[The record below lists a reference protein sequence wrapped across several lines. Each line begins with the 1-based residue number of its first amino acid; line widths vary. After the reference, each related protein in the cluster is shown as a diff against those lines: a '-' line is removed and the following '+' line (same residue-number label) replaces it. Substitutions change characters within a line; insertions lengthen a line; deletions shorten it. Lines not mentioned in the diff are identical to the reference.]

1 MEFSAVRYFR
11 RIELTPDFEPV
22 KSELAV
28 NRSAWHSQ
36 TGRQDRVGVQAET
49 NAIPLRGLRRSRIM
63 GRRRRDVHES
73 RYTTLAE
80 QFPATISLLEYLAE
94 TLDGELGR
102 AKFARLPPGAVVKP
116 HADRG
121 RYYKR
126 RDRYHCVIES
136 RGGSSLTAG
145 GESVRMQPG
154 EIWWFDNKA
163 IHSARNDSDLPRTH
177 LIFDLLPKGASRHPV
192 NGVESPGVLL
202 TELRQTEDARPLEAV
217 EAAVRLYRAV
227 CRNPDDWQS
236 VLEENNL
243 TAIAERKPLRALARL
258 LWPNLPDSR
267 RRRRE
272 SAVAWALAQLDL
284 ERIEPV
290 EVASS
295 IKTAG
300 GIRAVHDAW
309 RHEREE
315 KLYADAR

>member
-1 MEFSAVRYFR
+1 MRYFK
-11 RIELTPDFEPV
+11 RIELALDFEPI
-22 KSELAV
+22 KSELAG
-28 NRSAWHSQ
+28 NRGAWLSQ

-49 NAIPLRGLRRSRIM
+49 NGIPLRGLRRSRIM

-80 QFPATISLLEYLAE
+80 QFPATTGLLERLAQMLE
-94 TLDGELGR
+94 GELGR

-121 RYYKR
+121 RYYKV

-136 RGGSSLTAG
+136 RGGSTLTAG
-145 GESVRMQPG
+145 GESIRMQPG

-163 IHSARNDSDLPRTH
+163 IHSARNESDLPRTH
-177 LIFDLLPKGASRHPV
+177 LIFDLLPKTASPYPK
-192 NGVESPGVLL
+192 NGSELPSAVLAQ
-202 TELRQTEDARPLEAV
+202 LRQEEDARPLEAV
-217 EAAVRLYRAV
+217 EGAVRLYRAI

-236 VLEENNL
+236 VLEASDL
-243 TAIAERKPLRALARL
+243 GAVAERKPLRALARL
-258 LWPNLPDSR
+258 LWPDLKDSR

-272 SAVAWALAQLDL
+272 SAVAWSLAQLDL

-290 EVASS
+290 EVATS

-300 GIRAVHDAW
+300 GIRAIHDAW

>member
-1 MEFSAVRYFR
+1 MQYFR
-11 RIELTPDFEPV
+11 RIELAPDLEPI
-22 KSELAV
+22 KSELTV
-28 NRSAWHSQ
+28 NRGAWYSQ

-49 NAIPLRGLRRSRIM
+49 NGIPLRGLRRSRIM

-73 RYTTLAE
+73 RYTSLAAE
-80 QFPATISLLEYLAE
+80 FPATIGLLERLAQS
-94 TLDGELGR
+94 LDGELGR

-121 RYYKR
+121 RYYKV

-145 GESVRMQPG
+145 SESVRMQPG

-177 LIFDLLPKGASRHPV
+177 LIFDVLPNSASQYPV
-192 NGVESPGVLL
+192 NGAERPSAVLAQL
-202 TELRQTEDARPLEAV
+202 LQGADARPLEAI
-217 EAAVRLYRAV
+217 EGAVRLYRAI
-227 CRNPDDWQS
+227 CGHPDDWQS
-236 VLEENNL
+236 VLEANDL
-243 TAIAERKPLRALARL
+243 STVAERKPLRALARL
-258 LWPNLPDSR
+258 LWPELTDSR

-272 SAVAWALAQLDL
+272 SAVAWSLAQLDL

-300 GIRAVHDAW
+300 GIRAIHDAW

>member
-1 MEFSAVRYFR
+1 MRYFR
-11 RIELTPDFEPV
+11 RVELAPDFEPIRT
-22 KSELAV
+22 ELAV
-28 NRSAWHSQ
+28 NRGAWYSQ

-73 RYTTLAE
+73 RYTSLAE
-80 QFPATISLLEYLAE
+80 QFPATTGLLERLAQS
-94 TLDGELGR
+94 LGGELGR

-121 RYYKR
+121 QYYKR

-145 GESVRMQPG
+145 SESVRMQPG

-177 LIFDLLPKGASRHPV
+177 LIFDLRPKDASQSAV
-192 NGVESPGVLL
+192 NGIVLPSVLL
-202 TELRQTEDARPLEAV
+202 GQLRQADDAKPMEAIQ
-217 EAAVRLYRAV
+217 AAVRLYRAV
-227 CRNPDDWQS
+227 CRNPEDWQA
-236 VLEENNL
+236 VLETNKL
-243 TAIAERKPLRALARL
+243 AAIAERKPLRALARL
-258 LWPNLPDSR
+258 LWPDLADSR

-272 SAVAWALAQLDL
+272 SAVAWSLAQLDL
-284 ERIEPV
+284 ERIAPV

-295 IKTAG
+295 IRTAG

-315 KLYADAR
+315 KLYADLR